1 MDRLTKLFFENID
14 TEEKFNKVKA
24 DGMLWEYY
32 PESSGSAKEYLAE
45 REMWLNNLKEASHE

>member
-14 TEEKFNKVKA
+14 TEEKFNKVKS

-32 PESSGSAKEYLAE
+32 PESSGAAKEYLAE
-45 REMWLNNLKEASHE
+45 REMWLNYLKERSQ